1 MIERYLA
8 GQSRRKEVDSLGDHI
23 LELRHRR
30 GNNHYRVLFTLRGG
44 HCVGLT
50 SFYKNQQQT
59 RRRTRTSDQIRRK
72 RWIQLFGKE
81 PPEN

>member
-1 MIERYLA
+1 M
-8 GQSRRKEVDSLGDHI
+8 DSLGDHI

-30 GNNHYRVLFTLRGG
+30 GNNHYRVLFTLWGR

-59 RRRTRTSDQIRRK
+59 PKADKNERSSGK